1 MGLALISYNL
11 YNNRQTVYNY
21 KRLASSVK
29 HETIAR
35 VQNTTP
41 VQKILPMNDLPAP
54 RSDRRVSRT
63 RRLLREA
70 LTALILEKGYDA
82 VTIEDITRRADL
94 GRTTFYL
101 HYRDKE
107 HLFLESI
114 EQSAD
119 ELARQIGQIPLET
132 RFNPSDE
139 DASLPVA
146 LVFEHVAQ
154 NADLYR
160 AMLRSEVCINATSRL
175 RELAAQYDLEFT
187 QRWLDRHQPPLQPR
201 IPLEVIAQF
210 FTASLLGMLIWW
222 LEAGM
227 PYPPQ
232 EMAALFRQLALHGIR
247 RAIHSD

>member
-1 MGLALISYNL
+1 
-11 YNNRQTVYNY
+11 
-21 KRLASSVK
+21 
-29 HETIAR
+29 
-35 VQNTTP
+35 
-41 VQKILPMNDLPAP
+41 MNDLPAP

-119 ELARQIGQIPLET
+119 ELAARISRIAPEVLFGEAG
-132 RFNPSDE
+132 S
-139 DASLPVA
+139 ASGAGLPIE
-146 LVFEHVAQ
+146 LVFEHAAQ

-160 AMLRSEVCINATSRL
+160 AMLRSEGSIKATSRL
-175 RELAAQYDLEFT
+175 RELTARYALEFT
-187 QRWLDRHQPPLQPR
+187 RRWFEYRRPSLQPS
-201 IPLEVIAQF
+201 IPLELMAQF
-210 FTASLLGMLIWW
+210 FAASLLGMLIWW
-222 LEAGM
+222 LEAAM

-232 EMAALFRQLALHGIR
+232 EMARYFRRLVLAGLNGVVETPIQ
-247 RAIHSD
+247 SDD

>member
-1 MGLALISYNL
+1 
-11 YNNRQTVYNY
+11 
-21 KRLASSVK
+21 
-29 HETIAR
+29 
-35 VQNTTP
+35 
-41 VQKILPMNDLPAP
+41 MNDLPAP

-114 EQSAD
+114 EQNAD
-119 ELARQIGQIPLET
+119 ELARQIGQIPAELL
-132 RFNPSDE
+132 FNE
-139 DASLPVA
+139 NGEGAGLPIT
-146 LVFEHVAQ
+146 LVFEHAAQ

-160 AMLRSEVCINATSRL
+160 AMLRSEGSIKATSRL
-175 RELAAQYDLEFT
+175 RELTARYALEFT
-187 QRWLDRHQPPLQPR
+187 RRWFEYRQPSLQPR
-201 IPLEVIAQF
+201 IPPELMAQF
-210 FTASLLGMLIWW
+210 FAASLLGMLIWW

-227 PYPPQ
+227 PYPAQ
-232 EMAALFRQLALHGIR
+232 EMAGYFRQLVLAGLIGFVEPPTQ
-247 RAIHSD
+247 SNE

>member
-1 MGLALISYNL
+1 
-11 YNNRQTVYNY
+11 
-21 KRLASSVK
+21 
-29 HETIAR
+29 
-35 VQNTTP
+35 
-41 VQKILPMNDLPAP
+41 MNDLSAP
-54 RSDRRVSRT
+54 RSDRRVNRT

-119 ELARQIGQIPLET
+119 ELARQISQIPLEMQ
-132 RFNPSDE
+132 FNQSNE
-139 DASLPVA
+139 GTSLPVA
-146 LVFEHVAQ
+146 LVFEHAAQ

-160 AMLRSEVCINATSRL
+160 AMLRSEGSIKATSRL
-175 RELAAQYDLEFT
+175 RELAAHYALEFT
-187 QRWLDRHQPPLQPR
+187 QRWFEYRQPSLQPR
-201 IPLEVIAQF
+201 IPLELMAQF
-210 FTASLLGMLIWW
+210 FAASLLGMLIWW

-227 PYPPQ
+227 PYSPQ
-232 EMAALFRQLALHGIR
+232 EMARYLRQLVLHGIG

>member
-1 MGLALISYNL
+1 
-11 YNNRQTVYNY
+11 
-21 KRLASSVK
+21 
-29 HETIAR
+29 
-35 VQNTTP
+35 
-41 VQKILPMNDLPAP
+41 MNDLSAP

-119 ELARQIGQIPLET
+119 ELARQISQISLEMQ
-132 RFNPSDE
+132 FNQSNE
-139 DASLPVA
+139 GTSLPVA
-146 LVFEHVAQ
+146 LVFEHAAQ

-160 AMLRSEVCINATSRL
+160 AMLRSEGSIKATSRL
-175 RELAAQYDLEFT
+175 RELAAHYALEFT
-187 QRWLDRHQPPLQPR
+187 QRWLERHQPSLQPR
-201 IPLEVIAQF
+201 IPLELMAQF
-210 FTASLLGMLIWW
+210 FAASLLGMLIWW

-227 PYPPQ
+227 PYSPQ
-232 EMAALFRQLALHGIR
+232 EMARYFRQLVLNGIG

>member
-1 MGLALISYNL
+1 MP
-11 YNNRQTVYNY
+11 
-21 KRLASSVK
+21 
-29 HETIAR
+29 
-35 VQNTTP
+35 TP
-41 VQKILPMNDLPAP
+41 AQRP
-54 RSDRRVSRT
+54 DRRVNRT

-119 ELARQIGQIPLET
+119 ELAQRISQIPAEML
-132 RFNPSDE
+132 FNE
-139 DASLPVA
+139 NGEGAGLPIT
-146 LVFEHVAQ
+146 LVFEHAAQ

-160 AMLRSEVCINATSRL
+160 AMLRSEGSIKATSRL
-175 RELAAQYDLEFT
+175 RELTAQYALEFT
-187 QRWLDRHQPPLQPR
+187 RLWWQQRGLTGQPH

-210 FTASLLGMLIWW
+210 FAASLLGTLVWW

-227 PYPPQ
+227 PYPPRQ
-232 EMAALFRQLALHGIR
+232 MAAFFRRLVLDGLRNVQSGEN
-247 RAIHSD
+247 

>member
-1 MGLALISYNL
+1 MP
-11 YNNRQTVYNY
+11 
-21 KRLASSVK
+21 
-29 HETIAR
+29 
-35 VQNTTP
+35 TP
-41 VQKILPMNDLPAP
+41 AQRP
-54 RSDRRVSRT
+54 DRRVNRT

-119 ELARQIGQIPLET
+119 ELAQRISQIPAEML
-132 RFNPSDE
+132 FNE
-139 DASLPVA
+139 NGEGAGLPIT
-146 LVFEHVAQ
+146 LVFEHAAQ

-160 AMLRSEVCINATSRL
+160 AMLRSEGSIKATSRL
-175 RELAAQYDLEFT
+175 RELTAQYALEFT
-187 QRWLDRHQPPLQPR
+187 RLWWQRRGLTGEPH

-210 FTASLLGMLIWW
+210 FAASLLGTLVWW

-227 PYPPQ
+227 PYPPLQ
-232 EMAALFRQLALHGIR
+232 MAAFFRRLVLDGLRNVQSAEN
-247 RAIHSD
+247 

>member
-1 MGLALISYNL
+1 M
-11 YNNRQTVYNY
+11 
-21 KRLASSVK
+21 SS
-29 HETIAR
+29 
-35 VQNTTP
+35 
-41 VQKILPMNDLPAP
+41 PAQRP
-54 RSDRRVSRT
+54 DRRVNRT

-119 ELARQIGQIPLET
+119 ELAHQISQIPLE
-132 RFNPSDE
+132 RLFNE
-139 DASLPVA
+139 KGEGAGLPIA
-146 LVFEHVAQ
+146 LVFEHAAQ

-160 AMLRSEVCINATSRL
+160 AMLRSEGSIKATSRL
-175 RELAAQYDLEFT
+175 RELAAQYALEFT
-187 QRWLDRHQPPLQPR
+187 RRWWQRRGLAGQPQM
-201 IPLEVIAQF
+201 PLEVIAHF
-210 FTASLLGMLIWW
+210 FAASLLGTLVWW

-227 PYPPQ
+227 PYPPSQ
-232 EMAALFRQLALHGIR
+232 MAAFFRRLVLDGLR
-247 RAIHSD
+247 SVTKFPNETESV